1 MKSAQRELSRSETW
15 EDCQDTEMQVLGV
28 WGQHLLWLQQQE
40 WVLSEVEAEGGAPG
54 QLSLQGLVERPH
66 LRVEGGA
73 ACREEGRYSR
83 W

>member
-1 MKSAQRELSRSETW
+1 
-15 EDCQDTEMQVLGV
+15 MQVLGV

-73 ACREEGRYSR
+73 ACREEGIDMYKGVRVKNQYLDFQIEK
-83 W
+83 

>member
-1 MKSAQRELSRSETW
+1 
-15 EDCQDTEMQVLGV
+15 MQVLGV

-73 ACREEGRYSR
+73 ACREEGFICIYSHSPSLALLLSSASC
-83 W
+83 

>member
-1 MKSAQRELSRSETW
+1 
-15 EDCQDTEMQVLGV
+15 MQVLGV

-73 ACREEGRYSR
+73 ACV
-83 W
+83 